1 MNNRINRIMIFCT
14 VTALAIAMIGCG
26 AKKETEVKSEKVEKN
41 LDSSEDKKEI
51 TYKTYEVETFDGTT
65 VKIDDTNIISQEK
78 VEDVLE
84 TTLVPS
90 DAEVIAP
97 GRDFVY
103 LADADNYYVEDTVD
117 QLLTIAKKNEIAE
130 NQTAKDET
138 AEYSTD
144 EYSLSYRKTSF
155 EIFEDADNNSVTF
168 SYCKDGVEA
177 AGSNVITFTI
187 VKDAKPKELL
197 EEKVEAMGGKK
208 SDVMELSL
216 TATSETC
223 YTYIQSGSSTES
235 ELKTSQM
242 LYAIPCGNDV
252 IYVDG
257 FRTIGPDEGVE
268 LSIDPDFEQ
277 IMQTLVVK
285 K

>member
-1 MNNRINRIMIFCT
+1 MIFCT

-26 AKKETEVKSEKVEKN
+26 A
-41 LDSSEDKKEI
+41 KKEI

-103 LADADNYYVEDTVD
+103 LANADKYYVEDAVD
-117 QLLTIAKKNEIAE
+117 QLLTVAKKSNTTE
-130 NQTAKDET
+130 NQNIKDDT
-138 AEYSTD
+138 VEYSTD

-155 EIFEDADNNSVTF
+155 ETFEDADNNSVTF

>member
-26 AKKETEVKSEKVEKN
+26 AKKETEVKSENVEKN

-103 LADADNYYVEDTVD
+103 LADANNYYVEDVVD
-117 QLLTIAKKNEIAE
+117 QLLTIAKKSD
-130 NQTAKDET
+130 TGDE
-138 AEYSTD
+138 
-144 EYSLSYRKTSF
+144 L
-155 EIFEDADNNSVTF
+155 NS
-168 SYCKDGVEA
+168 
-177 AGSNVITFTI
+177 
-187 VKDAKPKELL
+187 
-197 EEKVEAMGGKK
+197 KK
-208 SDVMELSL
+208 
-216 TATSETC
+216 
-223 YTYIQSGSSTES
+223 
-235 ELKTSQM
+235 
-242 LYAIPCGNDV
+242 
-252 IYVDG
+252 
-257 FRTIGPDEGVE
+257 
-268 LSIDPDFEQ
+268 
-277 IMQTLVVK
+277 
-285 K
+285 

>member
-103 LADADNYYVEDTVD
+103 LADANNYYVEDVVD
-117 QLLTIAKKNEIAE
+117 QLLTIAKKSD
-130 NQTAKDET
+130 TGDE
-138 AEYSTD
+138 
-144 EYSLSYRKTSF
+144 L
-155 EIFEDADNNSVTF
+155 NS
-168 SYCKDGVEA
+168 
-177 AGSNVITFTI
+177 
-187 VKDAKPKELL
+187 
-197 EEKVEAMGGKK
+197 KK
-208 SDVMELSL
+208 
-216 TATSETC
+216 
-223 YTYIQSGSSTES
+223 
-235 ELKTSQM
+235 
-242 LYAIPCGNDV
+242 
-252 IYVDG
+252 
-257 FRTIGPDEGVE
+257 
-268 LSIDPDFEQ
+268 
-277 IMQTLVVK
+277 
-285 K
+285 